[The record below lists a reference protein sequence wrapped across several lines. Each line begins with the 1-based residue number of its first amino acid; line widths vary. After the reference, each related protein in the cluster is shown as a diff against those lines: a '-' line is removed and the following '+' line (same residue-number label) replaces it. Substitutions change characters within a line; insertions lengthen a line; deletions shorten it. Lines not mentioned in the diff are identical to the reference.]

1 MSDIGMKLK
10 TLRKGRK
17 LTQQQV
23 AEAFGVARGTISN
36 HEIGRRAPSIQELQ
50 KYADYYG
57 VSLDYFGVQSTS
69 KDELFDI
76 LARAKKVFNDENIST
91 EKKEDLY
98 RELMKLYLE
107 LERK

>member
-1 MSDIGMKLK
+1 MNDIGMKLK

-17 LTQQQV
+17 LTQSQV
-23 AEAFGVARGTISN
+23 ADAFGVARGTVSN
-36 HEIGRRAPSIQELQ
+36 HEIGRRKPSIKELQ
-50 KYADYYG
+50 AYAEYYG
-57 VSLDYFGVQSTS
+57 VSLDYFGIESSS

-76 LARAKKVFNDENIST
+76 LARAKKVFNDENIPT
-91 EKKEDLY
+91 DKKEDLY